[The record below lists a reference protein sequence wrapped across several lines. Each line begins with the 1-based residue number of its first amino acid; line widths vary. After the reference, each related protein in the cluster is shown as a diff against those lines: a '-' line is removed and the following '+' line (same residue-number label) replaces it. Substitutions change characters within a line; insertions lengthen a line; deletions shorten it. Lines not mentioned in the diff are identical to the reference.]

1 MFYFLKLSKVL
12 LSLTLISTLTSTL
25 TLLLTS
31 CEEPTSSGGGSGN
44 SSVTLTVADASC
56 TEAWLRVTAQGV
68 NFNNGAELTL
78 LRDDT
83 ARSSFL
89 IYSADSVIYDEGLLP
104 SKTYRYK
111 AKLTFTPTQTNG
123 SVTKE
128 SAEAEAVT
136 MDTTSHEFT
145 WQTFTFGGANG
156 SSYLRDVAI
165 INEKDIWAVGEI
177 HTEDTDQYDSNGVW
191 VQPYNAVHWDGQE
204 WELRRIFI
212 NNTFYPI
219 RNVMAFA
226 ENNIVFSN
234 ISVIFWTGS
243 DENITFT
250 SPPRESTDSWRINSM
265 WGISNEDFYVVG
277 NGGNIAH
284 YQNGSWT
291 KISSGTEMNILDAY
305 GDCDKNESDY
315 EILAT
320 GTYNNSHEREILSI
334 NNNSVVQKSTT
345 GINWALGGIWFIKD
359 RCYYAIGDGI
369 YYKRSLHEEKWK
381 TLNISRYVTTAI
393 CGTSINDVFI
403 AGAYGEVLHF
413 NGKTW
418 KSLRGNALPN
428 EANLMS
434 GISYKENKV
443 CIVGYD
449 GRFGIIYL
457 GTKN

>member
-12 LSLTLISTLTSTL
+12 LLLTLISTL

-83 ARSSFL
+83 ARSSFS
-89 IYSADSVIYDEGLLP
+89 IYSADTVIYDEGLLP
-104 SKTYRYK
+104 SKTYRYM

-136 MDTTSHEFT
+136 MDTTSHDFT

-165 INEKDIWAVGEI
+165 INENDIWAVGEI
-177 HTEDTDQYDSNGVW
+177 HTSWTDQYDSNGVW

-291 KISSGTEMNILDAY
+291 KIESGTGLDFYDIWGDLEQKILSSSRLLVYLNKTGSLSYENFADTNYLTSVWKNYKTMYICGGGVFKRTDRGIWIMQENIPYYFTYKIRGLK
-305 GDCDKNESDY
+305 KNEIFVIGVY
-315 EILAT
+315 GLIAH
-320 GTYNNSHEREILSI
+320 YN
-334 NNNSVVQKSTT
+334 
-345 GINWALGGIWFIKD
+345 GINWKSFITETD
-359 RCYYAIGDGI
+359 IRYYSIDLSENLIIAVGAKGYGFNDKAVITV
-369 YYKRSLHEEKWK
+369 S
-381 TLNISRYVTTAI
+381 NI
-393 CGTSINDVFI
+393 
-403 AGAYGEVLHF
+403 
-413 NGKTW
+413 
-418 KSLRGNALPN
+418 
-428 EANLMS
+428 
-434 GISYKENKV
+434 NK
-443 CIVGYD
+443 
-449 GRFGIIYL
+449 
-457 GTKN
+457 